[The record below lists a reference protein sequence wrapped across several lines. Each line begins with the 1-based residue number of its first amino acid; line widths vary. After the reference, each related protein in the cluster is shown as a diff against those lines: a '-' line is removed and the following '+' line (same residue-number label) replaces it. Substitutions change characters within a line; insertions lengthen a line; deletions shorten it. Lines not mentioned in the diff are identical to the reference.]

1 MTMMAGV
8 PIDSDIFQEKKK
20 KKREALP
27 INQPFLEKESNITNI
42 NLL

>member
-1 MTMMAGV
+1 MMMTMMAGV

-27 INQPFLEKESNITNI
+27 ITNHFWRKNQT
-42 NLL
+42 LLT